1 MAFIDITVRLDT
13 SGDWPEG
20 ALSGACEL
28 FTSEVLASGLDRGL
42 FIDLLER
49 HARDLKAEFLREHP
63 AR

>member
-1 MAFIDITVRLDT
+1 MASIDITGRLDT

-20 ALSGACEL
+20 ALIGACEL

-42 FIDLLER
+42 FIDVFER

-63 AR
+63 EK